1 MPATTVVSIAASCPT
16 APAGVRG
23 YPVGTA
29 AGPSLVAGGAW
40 NVGPGVAAGVPP
52 RAASGPTWSI
62 GAEASWSRR
71 AVPLATPALVV
82 TELLAACV
90 VASGGS
96 ASELSTP

>member
-1 MPATTVVSIAASCPT
+1 MPATTVVSIAASWPT

-29 AGPSLVAGGAW
+29 AGPSVVAGGAW

-62 GAEASWSRR
+62 GARATCSRR
-71 AVPLATPALVV
+71 AGPLEGLASVVTGPLATLV
-82 TELLAACV
+82 L
-90 VASGGS
+90 ASGGS
-96 ASELSTP
+96 ASELSTL